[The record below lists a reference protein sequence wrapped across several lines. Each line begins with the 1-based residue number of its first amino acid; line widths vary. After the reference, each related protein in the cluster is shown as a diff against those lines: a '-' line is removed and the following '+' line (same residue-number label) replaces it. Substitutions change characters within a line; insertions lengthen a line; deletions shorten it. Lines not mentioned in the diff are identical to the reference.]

1 MEDTS
6 VNGSGPRAMVRARG
20 LTKRFGEVEAVRGVD
35 LDVAPGELFGLLG
48 PNGAGKSTLIGMLST
63 LVTPTSG
70 SGSIAGFDIVRERPD
85 VRRSIG
91 LVFQEQTLD
100 RYLTGWYNLRFH
112 AEIYGVPP
120 GEVDERVSR
129 ALRDVGLWEDRER
142 LAGTYSGGMRR
153 RLEIARGLLHGP
165 RLLFLDEPTAGLDPR
180 SREAIWDRVRELN
193 EREGVTVLMTT
204 HYLEE
209 AENCGRIA
217 IIDGGEVVTVGSP
230 AELKAGIGQDRV
242 EIVARDPGALCE
254 RLRSRLGVVAVAEG
268 DTVWFTVADG
278 RRFVPRVFAETDTEI
293 TSVQVRSPS
302 LDDVFLAHT
311 GRGINT
317 PAGER
322 GEGAEP
328 SVEGAGR

>member
-1 MEDTS
+1 MAAD
-6 VNGSGPRAMVRARG
+6 GSGPEAMVRARG
-20 LTKRFGEVEAVRGVD
+20 LAKSFGEVEAVRGVD
-35 LDVAPGELFGLLG
+35 LEVAPGELFGLLG

-63 LVTPTSG
+63 LITPTSG
-70 SGSIAGFDIVRERPD
+70 TGSIAGFDIVRERPD

-100 RYLTGWYNLRFH
+100 RYLTGWYNLKFH

-120 GEVDERVSR
+120 DEVDGRVTR
-129 ALRDVGLWEDRER
+129 ALRDVGLWEERER
-142 LAGTYSGGMRR
+142 PAGTYSGGMRR
-153 RLEIARGLLHGP
+153 RLEIARGLLHRP

-193 EREGVTVLMTT
+193 ECEGITVLMTT

-217 IIDGGEVVTVGSP
+217 VIDGGEIVTVGSP
-230 AELKAGIGQDRV
+230 AELKAQIGRDRV
-242 EIVARDPGALCE
+242 EIVARDPEALRE
-254 RLRSRLGVVAVAEG
+254 ELSTRLGLAPVVEG
-268 DTVWFTVADG
+268 DTVWFTVAGG
-278 RRFVPRVFAETDTEI
+278 RRFVPRVFSEVDAEI

-311 GRGINT
+311 GRGIDS
-317 PAGER
+317 PAREDR
-322 GEGAEP
+322 GGTGP
-328 SVEGAGR
+328 LVGGPGR

>member
-1 MEDTS
+1 M
-6 VNGSGPRAMVRARG
+6 
-20 LTKRFGEVEAVRGVD
+20 
-35 LDVAPGELFGLLG
+35 
-48 PNGAGKSTLIGMLST
+48 
-63 LVTPTSG
+63 
-70 SGSIAGFDIVRERPD
+70 
-85 VRRSIG
+85 
-91 LVFQEQTLD
+91 
-100 RYLTGWYNLRFH
+100 
-112 AEIYGVPP
+112 
-120 GEVDERVSR
+120 
-129 ALRDVGLWEDRER
+129 GLWEERER

-180 SREAIWDRVRELN
+180 SREAIWDRVRELD

-217 IIDGGEVVTVGSP
+217 IIDGGGIVTVGSP
-230 AELKAGIGQDRV
+230 AELKAGIGRDRV

-254 RLRSRLGVVAVAEG
+254 RLRSILDTAPVVEG

-278 RRFVPRVFAETDTEI
+278 RRFVPRLFAETDTEI

-317 PAGER
+317 PAEER